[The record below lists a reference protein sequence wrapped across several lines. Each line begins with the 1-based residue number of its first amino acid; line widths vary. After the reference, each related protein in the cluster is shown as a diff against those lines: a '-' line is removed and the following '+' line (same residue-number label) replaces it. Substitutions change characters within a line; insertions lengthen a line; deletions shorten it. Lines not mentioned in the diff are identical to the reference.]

1 VSGAFDGVAGSG
13 ASSVADDVLAVA
25 RDLVASAP
33 NPAVREQAQAVV
45 DRLSGPLRVA
55 IAGRV
60 KAGKSTLLNAL
71 VGERLAPTDAGECTR
86 IVSCYR
92 RGQGYEVVAKMRDGR
107 AEPLAF
113 SRSGGSLDIKLGALE
128 EKAIETIEVTW
139 PTSSL
144 ETVTLIDTPGLASIN
159 DENSRRTRDFLEAD
173 PDRPSDADAVVYLIR
188 HAHRADIAFL
198 DAFMDRTV
206 TAASPVNAVAV
217 LSRADEIGAGR
228 LDAMESSARIAA
240 RYETDPQLRGLCAA
254 VVPMAGLLAETGLTL
269 REDEVAALRM
279 LANTDES
286 TLERMLLSADSFCEL
301 SSSELTVES
310 RRDLLARLGMFGV
323 RLALQ
328 EIKAGRGT
336 TAATLGPILVEH
348 SGLTA
353 LRELL
358 TRHFA
363 PRARVLQAR
372 SALTALRA
380 IARSVKDVSP
390 AVAADIERRVE
401 QVEATTVQFA
411 QVRAAHLVGS
421 GAVNVTAG
429 ERTELERLLS
439 GAGAEVVLGLGPSAS
454 VDDVRNAALAG
465 ISRWRTAAGDPL
477 ADPTYVEV
485 CDVAARTL
493 EQIYTTHL
501 GTPG

>member
-1 VSGAFDGVAGSG
+1 
-13 ASSVADDVLAVA
+13 
-25 RDLVASAP
+25 
-33 NPAVREQAQAVV
+33 
-45 DRLSGPLRVA
+45 
-55 IAGRV
+55 
-60 KAGKSTLLNAL
+60 
-71 VGERLAPTDAGECTR
+71 
-86 IVSCYR
+86 
-92 RGQGYEVVAKMRDGR
+92 
-107 AEPLAF
+107 
-113 SRSGGSLDIKLGALE
+113 
-128 EKAIETIEVTW
+128 
-139 PTSSL
+139 
-144 ETVTLIDTPGLASIN
+144 
-159 DENSRRTRDFLEAD
+159 
-173 PDRPSDADAVVYLIR
+173 
-188 HAHRADIAFL
+188 
-198 DAFMDRTV
+198 MDRTV

-240 RYETDPQLRGLCAA
+240 RYEQDPQLRGLCAA

-279 LANTDES
+279 LAGTDDA
-286 TLERMLLSADSFCEL
+286 TLERMLLSADQFLEL

-323 RLALQ
+323 RLAVR

-336 TAATLGPILVEH
+336 TAATLGPILVQQ

-353 LRELL
+353 LRDLL

-372 SALTALRA
+372 TALTALRA
-380 IARSVKDVSP
+380 IARQLKDVSP
-390 AVAADIERRVE
+390 TVAADIERRIE

-421 GAVNVTAG
+421 GTVNVTAG
-429 ERTELERLLS
+429 ERAELERLLS
-439 GAGAEVVLGLGPSAS
+439 GASPAALLGLSPTAPA
-454 VDDVRNAALAG
+454 DEVRNAALVG

-477 ADPTYVEV
+477 ADPTYIEV

-493 EQIYTTHL
+493 EQIYSNN
-501 GTPG
+501 